1 MKIAVVGSGH
11 WGKNLVRNFY
21 ELGVLHL
28 VCDSNPKSLETLTEI
43 YPFITAAVQITD
55 TFDELVTN
63 PDLDGI
69 VIATPS
75 STHYRLA
82 KQALL
87 AGKNVYVEK
96 PLAQNFQEAEELNS
110 IAKDQDLVLM
120 VGHLLMYHPA
130 VNKLRRLV
138 ASGELGEIQYIN
150 SDRRNFNRNHRRDS
164 NVMWDLAP
172 HDFSMMAYILGSE
185 PEKVLSVRAWASAD
199 DEVVDV
205 VHIDLIFPN
214 NIGGHIHNSWLDPQ
228 KQALLT
234 INGSKKTAVLNDTFK
249 ENKLEIYSRSP
260 DGSTTVEKPIYP
272 NDEPLRLECKHFLDC
287 IQHQQIPTSD
297 GINGSQ
303 IVRYVEEC
311 QNLLEVNLRQQK
323 VKISNNA

>member
-21 ELGVLHL
+21 ELGVLAQ
-28 VCDSNPKSLETLTEI
+28 VCDSNPNSLAVLEET
-43 YPFITAAVQITD
+43 YPFIYNSIDITAS
-55 TFDELVTN
+55 FDEVVARK
-63 PDLDGI
+63 DLDGI
-69 VIATPS
+69 VIATPA

-82 KQALL
+82 RQALL

-96 PLAQNFQEAEELNS
+96 PMAQNFQEAEELVAIS
-110 IAKDQDLVLM
+110 KEKDLVLM

-130 VNKLRRLV
+130 VNKLKRLV

-150 SDRRNFNRNHRRDS
+150 SDRRNFIRSHRRDS

-172 HDFSMMAYILGSE
+172 HDFSMMAYILGAV
-185 PEKVLSVRAWASAD
+185 PERVMSVRGWASAD
-199 DEVVDV
+199 DGVIDV

-214 NIGGHIHNSWLDPQ
+214 NVGGHIHNSWLDPQ

-249 ENKLEIYSRSP
+249 ENKLEIYSRTA
-260 DGSTTVEKPIYP
+260 DGSTTVEKPVYS

-287 IQHQQIPTSD
+287 IQHKQVPTSD

-311 QNLLEVNLRQQK
+311 QKLLEVNSRELK
-323 VKISNNA
+323 V

>member
-21 ELGVLHL
+21 ELGVLDL
-28 VCDSNPKSLETLTEI
+28 ICDSNPHTLEVLAET
-43 YPFITAAVQITD
+43 YPFIYNSIRITQS
-55 TFDELVTN
+55 FDEVVADPN
-63 PDLDGI
+63 LDGI
-69 VIATPS
+69 VIATPA

-82 KQALL
+82 RQALL

-96 PLAQNFQEAEELNS
+96 PLAQNFQEAEELS
-110 IAKDQDLVLM
+110 AISKERDLVLM

-130 VNKLRRLV
+130 VNKLKRLV

-172 HDFSMMAYILGSE
+172 HDFSMMAYILAAV
-185 PEKVLSVRAWASAD
+185 PERVMSVRGWASAD
-199 DEVVDV
+199 DGVVDV
-205 VHIDLIFPN
+205 VHIDLMFPN

-260 DGSTTVEKPIYP
+260 DGSTTVEKPVYS

-287 IQHQQIPTSD
+287 IKHQQIPTSD

-311 QNLLEVNLRQQK
+311 QNLLEVNSRIK
-323 VKISNNA
+323 A

>member
-1 MKIAVVGSGH
+1 MKIAVAGAGH

-21 ELGVLHL
+21 ELGVLDL
-28 VCDSNPKSLETLTEI
+28 ICDSNAATLEHLREI
-43 YPFITAAVQITD
+43 YPFICNSVQTTQSFEEVIRR
-55 TFDELVTN
+55 E
-63 PDLDGI
+63 DLDGI
-69 VIATPS
+69 VLATPS

-82 KQALL
+82 RQALL

-96 PLAQNFQEAEELNS
+96 PLAQNFQETEELNE
-110 IAKDQDLVLM
+110 IAAKQDLVLM

-130 VNKLRRLV
+130 VNKLRRIV
-138 ASGELGEIQYIN
+138 AAGELGEIQYIN

-185 PEKVLSVRAWASAD
+185 PERILSVRGWASAD
-199 DEVVDV
+199 DGVVDV
-205 VHIDLIFPN
+205 VHMDLMFPN
-214 NIGGHIHNSWLDPQ
+214 NVGGHIHNSWLDPQ

-249 ENKLEIYSRSP
+249 ENKLELYSRSS
-260 DGSTTVEKPIYP
+260 DGSITVEKPVYS

-287 IQHQQIPTSD
+287 IQHKRVPTSD

-311 QNLLEVNLRQQK
+311 QKLLQVNSKELI
-323 VKISNNA
+323 V